1 MLTHGLAL
9 VVPHASADAA
19 PAGAHSAFCVG
30 GAGQPCGPGDRR
42 QSAYRRAD
50 LHHRSPGHDAGRERE
65 ARLEGE
71 IEVDE
76 SYFGGIRKQLRGR
89 AVQGKAV
96 ILGLLKR
103 RGRVYTRPVPNVTR
117 TVLQRIIRQKV
128 PRGSTIYS
136 DGFRSYDGL
145 LTDGYRHHRIL
156 HEQTFAHSRRR
167 HINGIENFWGF
178 AKTKLRRYYGVRR
191 SHFVLYLKEMEFRF
205 NHRHEDLPLLIERIL
220 KQARRKL
227 D

>member
-1 MLTHGLAL
+1 MASSLLPRTHLSTRQLRALIRLFALEVPANRAAQEIGVNRHTAERIYLLIRRAL
-9 VVPHASADAA
+9 VQA
-19 PAGAHSAFCVG
+19 C
-30 GAGQPCGPGDRR
+30 
-42 QSAYRRAD
+42 
-50 LHHRSPGHDAGRERE
+50 ETE
-65 ARLEGE
+65 ARLDGE

-76 SYFGGIRKQLRGR
+76 SYFGGVRKHLRGR
-89 AVQGKAV
+89 AVQGKGV
-96 ILGLLKR
+96 VFGLLKR

-117 TVLQRIIRQKV
+117 AVLRRIIRQKV
-128 PRGSTIYS
+128 PRGSTISS

-145 LTDGYRHHRIL
+145 LTDGYRHYRIL

-178 AKTKLRRYYGVRR
+178 AKTKLRRYYGIRR

-205 NHRHEDLPLLIERIL
+205 NHRREDLPRLIERIL
-220 KQARRKL
+220 KKARPKL

>member
-1 MLTHGLAL
+1 MASTILRYSHLTTRQLRALIRLFALEVPASRAARELGVNRHTAERCYTRIRQVLAQ
-9 VVPHASADAA
+9 ACEA
-19 PAGAHSAFCVG
+19 
-30 GAGQPCGPGDRR
+30 
-42 QSAYRRAD
+42 
-50 LHHRSPGHDAGRERE
+50 E

-71 IEVDE
+71 VEVDE
-76 SYFGGIRKQLRGR
+76 SYFGGHRKFLRGR
-89 AVQGKAV
+89 AVQGKV
-96 ILGLLKR
+96 VVFGLLKR

-117 TVLQRIIRQKV
+117 TVLRRIIRQKV

-145 LTDGYRHHRIL
+145 LTEGYRHYRIP
-156 HEQTFAHSRRR
+156 HERTFATTRRR

-205 NHRHEDLPLLIERIL
+205 NHRHEDLPRLIERFL
-220 KQARRKL
+220 KKASQNL